1 VARDPFEKG
10 ERALLNFG
18 HTFAHAIESEQA
30 YGGLNHGEAV
40 AIGMVLAANVSA
52 ALGMASMADATRLR
66 HLLLRFGLPV
76 TPPGELAPDALLAR
90 MRLDKKANAAGLR
103 LVLWDGIGAARLVA
117 DVADAVV
124 LDALR

>member
-1 VARDPFEKG
+1 LVIGVNAPLWRWAPRF
-10 ERALLNFG
+10 ALRG
-18 HTFAHAIESEQA
+18 SE
-30 YGGLNHGEAV
+30 LAV
-40 AIGMVLAANVSA
+40 AIGMVLAAHVSA
-52 ALGMASMADATRLR
+52 ALGMASMADAERLR
-66 HLLLRFGLPV
+66 DLLLRFGLPV
-76 TPPGELAPDALLAR
+76 TPPAELAPDALLAR